1 MRVLI
6 ATLIGLIFL
15 PGGSQANPKKSRCA
29 MARQQCVQVQKAQVQ
44 VRAQVAVAQVQVPVK
59 QFIATQFAQAGQV
72 GYGGGYTMPT
82 YGAGYQAGGSE
93 ELLKELLVAIRQLN
107 ATLERAGTGKA
118 VQGTQSSKAV
128 NILVNKCA
136 ACHDSK
142 LQRGMDND
150 FTLFEGGKMLPLTSD
165 TALAC
170 LLNILT
176 DRMPKRGQKLSD
188 QEVGEVVNFL
198 DDIRSKS
205 IKKKVGPGK

>member
-29 MARQQCVQVQKAQVQ
+29 MARQQCVQVQK
-44 VRAQVAVAQVQVPVK
+44 AQVQVPVK

-118 VQGTQSSKAV
+118 
-128 NILVNKCA
+128 A
-136 ACHDSK
+136 APWSAAA
-142 LQRGMDND
+142 RRPRR
-150 FTLFEGGKMLPLTSD
+150 TRRSD
-165 TALAC
+165 
-170 LLNILT
+170 
-176 DRMPKRGQKLSD
+176 
-188 QEVGEVVNFL
+188 
-198 DDIRSKS
+198 RSPP
-205 IKKKVGPGK
+205 PGCS